1 MEHNVE
7 SIRNKIYEILG
18 QRVMLDFD
26 LAELYGVETRA
37 LNQAVKRNIERFP
50 EDFMFQ
56 LTKGELEILTNQ
68 ILRSEKV
75 SENTENIS
83 KGSNLISQ
91 IVISRFL
98 DKRETNHDKGWGGSR
113 KLPYAFTENGVA
125 MLSSV
130 LRSSLAIQINIGI
143 MRTFTEFRKIATSLQ
158 FPDYAADVAQ
168 LRKDFEELKL
178 DIEDILHD
186 QNDINESTR
195 AQLDAISEALA
206 ELQPKEP
213 KPRRRIGFIQ
223 DQ

>member
-7 SIRNKIYEILG
+7 SIRNKIYEIRG

-98 DKRETNHDKGWGGSR
+98 DKRETKYDKGWGGSR

-213 KPRRRIGFIQ
+213 KPRRRIGFMQ

>member
-7 SIRNKIYEILG
+7 SIRNKIYEIRG

-98 DKRETNHDKGWGGSR
+98 DKRETKHDKGWGGSR

-213 KPRRRIGFIQ
+213 KPRRRIGFMQ

>member
-7 SIRNKIYEILG
+7 SIRNKIYEIRG

-98 DKRETNHDKGWGGSR
+98 DKRETKHDKGWGGSR